1 MLSWLLVISGLFL
14 VITIF
19 YYFKLIS
26 DSKNK
31 IKSLN
36 YYLNIHLEHLQNLKS
51 GNIDNRIANKIIFK
65 RVVIGKLINHPY
77 TLTHE
82 NYLNPEMVNHQFFDI
97 NDAVEEEKIRL
108 EKLINPK
115 YAIQK
120 TLSLPANFLN
130 LIFPVKNIFKNLI
143 NFIFW
148 LCTVLLPLI
157 IKLLKLFQ

>member
-1 MLSWLLVISGLFL
+1 MSWLLIIFSIVL
-14 VITIF
+14 VITTF
-19 YYFKLIS
+19 YYFKLLS

-36 YYLNIHLEHLQNLKS
+36 YYLNIHFEHLQNLKS
-51 GNIDNRIANKIIFK
+51 DNIDNRIANEIIFK
-65 RVVIGKLINHPY
+65 RVVIGKLINYSY
-77 TLTHE
+77 TLNYE

-97 NDAVEEEKIRL
+97 NDAIEEEKIRL

-120 TLSLPANFLN
+120 ALAIPANFLN

-157 IKLLKLFQ
+157 IKLLKLLQ

>member
-1 MLSWLLVISGLFL
+1 MSWLLIIFSIVL
-14 VITIF
+14 VITTF
-19 YYFKLIS
+19 YYFKLLS

-36 YYLNIHLEHLQNLKS
+36 YYLNIHFEHLQNLKS
-51 GNIDNRIANKIIFK
+51 DNIDNRIANEIIFK
-65 RVVIGKLINHPY
+65 RVVIGKLINYSY
-77 TLTHE
+77 TLNHE

-97 NDAVEEEKIRL
+97 NDAIEEEKIRL

-120 TLSLPANFLN
+120 ALAIPANFLN

-157 IKLLKLFQ
+157 IKLLKLLQ